1 MNFQFSFVCGGGST
15 VTVNFETGSLYV
27 TQASLRFLILL
38 PPPPPEVGLQVLTT
52 TPSSLV
58 GFYVFFSL
66 IFLPHMQALFKYS
79 SAVDLRNRPVQ
90 HFLGF
95 PPWKKNI

>member
-38 PPPPPEVGLQVLTT
+38 PPPPPEMGLQVLTT

-90 HFLGF
+90 HSLGF
-95 PPWKKNI
+95 PP